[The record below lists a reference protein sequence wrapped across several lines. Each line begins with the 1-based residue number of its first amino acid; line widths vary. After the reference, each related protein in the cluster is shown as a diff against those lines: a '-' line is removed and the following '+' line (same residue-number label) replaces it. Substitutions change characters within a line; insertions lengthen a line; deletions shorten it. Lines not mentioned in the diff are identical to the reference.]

1 MTAPW
6 LDAAVAEEIRAEMA
20 ATVWKVVVCEGDRV
34 EDGDLLVILE
44 SMKMDIPVLAE
55 MTARVIEL
63 AVHEGDVI
71 GEGDLIATVE

>member
-1 MTAPW
+1 M
-6 LDAAVAEEIRAEMA
+6 AEEIRAELA
-20 ATVWKVVVCEGDRV
+20 AIVWKVVVSEGDRV
-34 EDGDLLVILE
+34 EDGDILVILE

-55 MTARVIEL
+55 ATGRVIEL